1 MLALAGNGRAPSPT
15 TGLRPSA
22 HFRPNSEGPA
32 HPRRTAPQ
40 RVYRDR
46 GVRGLASRRPLNLT
60 DYLVVLPEEME
71 LDDDNDSLESAV
83 EGARMNYDLYDAYT
97 NPTGLCTYFLP
108 SLSLPSNWP

>member
-1 MLALAGNGRAPSPT
+1 
-15 TGLRPSA
+15 
-22 HFRPNSEGPA
+22 
-32 HPRRTAPQ
+32 
-40 RVYRDR
+40 
-46 GVRGLASRRPLNLT
+46 VRGLASRRPLNLT